1 MKKALIAMSGGVD
14 SSAAAYLMQREGFA
28 CHGVMLW
35 LFGEEEPAAA
45 ADARNVAQALDIPF
59 SLVDARE
66 AFRREVMDFFARE
79 YMAGLTPNPCVRCNR
94 SIKFGLMMDLLRD
107 FDADVLVT
115 GHYAR
120 IEADEHGVF
129 RLLRAKNRAKDQS
142 YFLYALSPE
151 QLRHIRFPLGD
162 FADKDAVRALAEAA
176 GLPTA
181 RRKDSQDV
189 CFLPEGDYA
198 AFLRERG
205 EQLTP
210 GDFIDKSG
218 RVLGRHK
225 GLAAYTR
232 GQRKGLGVSAA
243 ARLYVLEKDAE
254 TNTVLLGDDAELFTS
269 ALLAEDV
276 LLVPDAPA
284 RVTCKTRY
292 SQQETEARLTHTAEG
307 LRVDFSEPQRAVTPG
322 QAVVFYDGERVL
334 GGGTIS
340 AYLT

>member
-14 SSAAAYLMQREGFA
+14 SSAAAYLMQREGWD

-35 LFGEEEPAAA
+35 LFGDEEPVAA
-45 ADARNVAQALDIPF
+45 ADARNAAQALDIPF

-66 AFRREVMDFFARE
+66 SFRREVMDFFARE
-79 YMAGLTPNPCVRCNR
+79 YMAGRTPNPCVRCNR

-107 FDADVLVT
+107 FDADVLAT

-120 IEADEHGVF
+120 IERDEKGVC
-129 RLLRAKNRAKDQS
+129 RLLRARNRAKDQS

-151 QLRHIRFPLGD
+151 QMERIRFPLGD

-243 ARLYVLEKDAE
+243 ARLYVLEKDVE

-292 SQQETEARLTHTAEG
+292 SQQETEARLTRTAEG

>member
-59 SLVDARE
+59 SLVDARDV
-66 AFRREVMDFFARE
+66 FRREVMDFFARE
-79 YMAGLTPNPCVRCNR
+79 YMAGFTPNPCVRCNR

-284 RVTCKTRY
+284 CVTCKTRY
-292 SQQETEARLTHTAEG
+292 SQQETEARLTRTAEG

>member
-1 MKKALIAMSGGVD
+1 MKRALIAMSGGVD
-14 SSAAAYLMQREGFA
+14 SSAAAYLMQREGYD
-28 CHGVMLW
+28 CRGVMLW
-35 LFGEEEPAAA
+35 LFGEKEPAAA
-45 ADARNVAQALDIPF
+45 EDARRVARTLDIPF

-66 AFRREVMDFFARE
+66 AFRREVMDYFRRE
-79 YMAGLTPNPCVRCNR
+79 YMALRTPNPCVRCNQA
-94 SIKFGLMMDLLRD
+94 IKFGLMPDLLRN
-107 FDADVLVT
+107 FDADVLAT

-120 IEADEHGVF
+120 IRQDENGAL
-129 RLLRAKNRAKDQS
+129 RLLRAKNRDKDQS

-181 RRKDSQDV
+181 RRRDSQDV

-205 EQLTP
+205 ERLTP
-210 GDFIDKSG
+210 GAFIDKSG
-218 RVLGRHK
+218 KVLGRHK

-276 LLVPDAPA
+276 LLSSDAP
-284 RVTCKTRY
+284 VCVSVKTRY
-292 SQQETEARLTHTAEG
+292 SQREAEARLTRTAEG

-340 AYLT
+340 AYMT

>member
-292 SQQETEARLTHTAEG
+292 SQQETEARLTRTAEG